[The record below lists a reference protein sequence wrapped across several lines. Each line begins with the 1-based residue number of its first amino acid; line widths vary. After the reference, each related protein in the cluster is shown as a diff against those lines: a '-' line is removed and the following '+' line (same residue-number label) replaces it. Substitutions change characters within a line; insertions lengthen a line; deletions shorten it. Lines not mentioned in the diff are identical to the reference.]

1 VWGRLTIGPTREGI
15 MPKLKSLEDLQKI
28 REQAQRDLKVRTET
42 GTKII
47 VGMGTCGI
55 AAGAR
60 ETMHAILAEL
70 QNQSIDV
77 NVTTVGCIGMCSKE
91 PLVDIEQA
99 GKPRITYCNVHPH
112 MVPRLIEEH
121 LLKGQVIEEW
131 AMGRV
136 SKEGIGQD

>member
-1 VWGRLTIGPTREGI
+1 
-15 MPKLKSLEDLQKI
+15 MPKLKSIADLQKI
-28 REQAQRDLKVRTET
+28 REEAQREIKVRVET

-60 ETMHAILAEL
+60 ETMHAILEEL
-70 QNQSIDV
+70 HRQDIDAH
-77 NVTTVGCIGMCSKE
+77 VTTVGCIGMCSKE

-99 GKPRITYCNVHPH
+99 GKPRVTYCNVHPD
-112 MVPRLIEEH
+112 MVPRLVEEH
-121 LLKGQVIEEW
+121 LRQGKVVEEW

-136 SKEGIGQD
+136 PTEGIGQS